1 MERLSIND
9 LNNLTGVS
17 SEELDTLYTNFR
29 SAHTKLYNDA
39 NRWINTYN
47 KLNAKF
53 KSNNT
58 GASEFYHEFKAMY
71 YKGSML
77 LDTIDMFEKYTSEY
91 QSMLSKLR
99 LNDDISKI
107 RSLCGVFNNMKANI
121 KKYLNECYTIYDA
134 LYTEYTE

>member
-39 NRWINTYN
+39 NKWINTYN
-47 KLNAKF
+47 RLNQDF

-77 LDTIDMFEKYTSEY
+77 LDTIDMFEKYTYGY
-91 QSMLSKLR
+91 QSVLTKVRKTEVIS
-99 LNDDISKI
+99 DISKLLTLLQNV
-107 RSLCGVFNNMKANI
+107 RSKVR
-121 KKYLNECYTIYDA
+121 KYICECYTIYDA
-134 LYTEYTE
+134 LYNEYTE